1 MKSLFSAL
9 CTAVLVAGAGTAL
22 AGEFDTTVPMID
34 KGAATYYVDGHLAG
48 YGDVKMMVD
57 TGSGYL
63 TINEEAL
70 TVLYERQQARYVRK
84 LRGVLANGSEVIVPV
99 YRVSVT
105 IGGNCELQDVEAAVF
120 PGKTRFILG
129 LNALKQASPFIF
141 STAPPQLVLS
151 HCNGNAEDRTPAQAT
166 AAAQF

>member
-1 MKSLFSAL
+1 MKSLFGAL
-9 CTAVLVAGAGTAL
+9 CTAVFVAAGSTAI
-22 AGEFDTTVPMID
+22 AGEFDTLVPMVD
-34 KGAATYYVDGHLAG
+34 KGAATYYVDGHLTG
-48 YGDVKMMVD
+48 YGDVTLMVD
-57 TGSGYL
+57 TGSGYM

-70 TVLYERQQARYVRK
+70 AVLNGRKKARYVRK

-99 YRVSVT
+99 YRVSVN
-105 IGGNCELQDVEAAVF
+105 IGGNCQLQNVEAAVF

-151 HCNGNAEDRTPAQAT
+151 HCNGDAADRTPVQAT
-166 AAAQF
+166 AAAQL